1 MQYARATRIGLYKIV
16 YSFIFISDDNSVEE
30 DKLKKSEKVGVH
42 ELDSVSKHEICLGKS
57 GTFAK
62 GKGQDLKIIQ
72 FLELKFPF
80 HYID

>member
-42 ELDSVSKHEICLGKS
+42 ELDRFRSTKS
-57 GTFAK
+57 ASENQERSQRAK
-62 GKGQDLKIIQ
+62 GKI
-72 FLELKFPF
+72 
-80 HYID
+80 